1 MDSTEGTLHVAGR
14 SFTPTELQV
23 VAQLVADGQGVSR
36 TQLMD
41 RVCQRL
47 DWRRPTGSLKIRE
60 CRDLLE
66 RLERDGGLRL
76 PPKRR
81 TGRPPGSRTRVP
93 RTARG
98 EPGAPLVGTVGQFG
112 QLTLEP
118 VEDDADHG
126 WFRELVGRYHYLGYR
141 VPFGAHLRYLAFV
154 SQPRRAVVAAVQVSS
169 PAWRLAVRD
178 HWIGWDDA
186 TRRRQLQQVVNHSR
200 FVVLPWVRVRNL
212 ASRLLSVL
220 ARQLPV
226 DWQARYGVTPL
237 LLETMVDTSR
247 FRGTCYRAANW
258 LALGETTGRGRM
270 DRHHRR
276 HGAAPKQVLVYPL
289 IADAARRLR
298 DG

>member
-1 MDSTEGTLHVAGR
+1 MDRAQDGVRVAGR
-14 SFTPTELQV
+14 HFDPQEVSVVAQV
-23 VAQLVADGQGVSR
+23 VAKGRGASR
-36 TQLMD
+36 TQLM
-41 RVCQRL
+41 RQVCQQL
-47 DWRRPTGSLKIRE
+47 DWCRPTGALKIRE

-66 RLERDGGLRL
+66 LLERDGWLQL

-81 TGRPPGSRTRVP
+81 CGRPPGSRTQVP
-93 RTARG
+93 RTAGG
-98 EPGAPLVGTVGQFG
+98 EPGASLVGTIGQFG
-112 QLTLEP
+112 RLTLEP
-118 VEDDADHG
+118 VTADAEHR

-169 PAWRLAVRD
+169 PAWRLAARD
-178 HWIGWDDA
+178 RWIGWDDA
-186 TRRRQLQQVVNHSR
+186 TRARRLQCVVNHSR

-220 ARQLPV
+220 ARRLPD

-237 LLETMVDTSR
+237 LLETMVDAAR

-270 DRHHRR
+270 DRQHRR
-276 HGAAPKQVLVYPL
+276 HGVAPKQVLVYPL
-289 IADAARRLR
+289 VADAARRLR

>member
-1 MDSTEGTLHVAGR
+1 MDTTQDGMQVAGR
-14 SFTPTELQV
+14 HFSPRELRVVAQV
-23 VAQLVADGQGVSR
+23 VAEGHGASR

-66 RLERDGGLRL
+66 RLQLDGWLTL

-81 TGRPPGSRTRVP
+81 CGRPPGSRTQVP

-98 EPGAPLVGTVGQFG
+98 EPGAPLVGTIGQFG
-112 QLTLEP
+112 RLTLEP
-118 VEDDADHG
+118 VTAEAEHR

-154 SQPRRAVVAAVQVSS
+154 SEPERAVVAAVQVSS
-169 PAWRLAVRD
+169 PAWRLAARD
-178 HWIGWDDA
+178 RWIGWDDA
-186 TRRRQLQQVVNHSR
+186 TRARRLQCVVNHSR

-220 ARQLPV
+220 ARQLAD
-226 DWQARYGVTPL
+226 DWRGRYGVTPL
-237 LLETMVDTSR
+237 LLETMVDAAR

-270 DRHHRR
+270 DRQHRR
-276 HGAAPKQVLVYPL
+276 HGVAPKQVLVYPL

-298 DG
+298 DE

>member
-1 MDSTEGTLHVAGR
+1 MDSTEGVLRVAGR
-14 SFTPTELQV
+14 SFRPTELQV

-41 RVCQRL
+41 RVCQHL

-66 RLERDGGLRL
+66 RLECEGWLQL

-112 QLTLEP
+112 RLTLEP
-118 VEDDADHG
+118 VEDEGEHA

-226 DWQARYGVTPL
+226 DWQARYGVRPL
-237 LLETMVDTSR
+237 LLETMVDASR

-258 LALGETTGRGRM
+258 LPLGETTGRGRM

-289 IADAARRLR
+289 VADAARRLR
-298 DG
+298 EG